1 MSNEVKTKFPITW
14 CPGCSNFVL
23 LSSIEKALKNLIT
36 KGTPIEEFTMTT
48 GIGCHGKI
56 YDYLGISG
64 IYGLHGRAIPNAI
77 GIKLANQNL
86 KVLTFVGDGDTYSE
100 GMSHFIH
107 ACRLNPDMTIFVHD
121 NQIFALTTGQ
131 NTPTTEKSK
140 KTKSTPLIRPFP
152 INPIKL
158 ALVSGASFV
167 ARINALDM
175 KNSPGIIEKAINH
188 RGLSFVEIIQPCVVL
203 HDTRTFLK
211 NSYQLEDNELEN
223 SDIAMKKADEFDYN
237 NDNAKMPL
245 GIFYKKEREI
255 LSDLYPQIKKS
266 DGKAMWEIKRKV
278 NIEELL

>member
-1 MSNEVKTKFPITW
+1 MVAIKDYDRTELSNW
-14 CPGCSNFVL
+14 CSGCGNYAILMGIKKSLTELHLEPHNTTLVSGVGCYAKLPYWIKVNGFV
-23 LSSIEKALKNLIT
+23 
-36 KGTPIEEFTMTT
+36 
-48 GIGCHGKI
+48 
-56 YDYLGISG
+56 
-64 IYGLHGRAIPNAI
+64 GLHGRSLPVAQ
-77 GIKLANQNL
+77 GVKLANPKLNVIAL
-86 KVLTFVGDGDTYSE
+86 SGDGAGYGE
-100 GMSHFIH
+100 GGNHFIH